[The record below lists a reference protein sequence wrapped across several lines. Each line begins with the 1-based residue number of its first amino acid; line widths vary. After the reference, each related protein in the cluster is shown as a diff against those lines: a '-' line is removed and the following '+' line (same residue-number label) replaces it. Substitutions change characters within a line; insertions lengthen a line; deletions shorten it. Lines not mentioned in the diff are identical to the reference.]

1 MNQPKVTDLD
11 YINFLLATPR
21 VVSCTEGAR
30 VQPEGPQQAAH
41 DARTRLLHRLEPD
54 TLPRW
59 REAESLVDRTRGIL
73 MIDDTT
79 LDTPYAQE
87 IARVHRQWSG
97 NHRRVV
103 QGINL
108 VSLVWSD
115 DPHAVPCDDR
125 LFDGPNDG
133 QTKNDHVRAMLHV
146 AHERG
151 FRPTY
156 VCFDGWYRSLA
167 NVKLLQKLGWF
178 WFTRVKANRLVHP
191 DGTGNRQLAHGA
203 IRHTGT
209 YVHRTGYGSIQV
221 FRVDTP
227 DGDTEYWATNDV
239 RMTMGQ
245 RTSMARQTWAMET

>member
-11 YINFLLATPR
+11 DSNVLLATPR

-79 LDTPYAQE
+79 LDTPDAQE
-87 IARVHRQWSG
+87 
-97 NHRRVV
+97 
-103 QGINL
+103 
-108 VSLVWSD
+108 
-115 DPHAVPCDDR
+115 DDR

-133 QTKNDHVRAMLHV
+133 QTKNDHVRALLHV

-151 FRPTY
+151 FRPT
-156 VCFDGWYRSLA
+156 
-167 NVKLLQKLGWF
+167 
-178 WFTRVKANRLVHP
+178 
-191 DGTGNRQLAHGA
+191 
-203 IRHTGT
+203 
-209 YVHRTGYGSIQV
+209 
-221 FRVDTP
+221 
-227 DGDTEYWATNDV
+227 
-239 RMTMGQ
+239 
-245 RTSMARQTWAMET
+245 